1 MPRNKSLD
9 NYTAGGFFGETLSQI
24 LYNGSINDLEAVA
37 WSSLQGFVINVISML
52 STSICGGAGGAS
64 WSANVGLNIVMGF
77 PVSLVSFAIDMLRH
91 FVWNSADGKENEEE
105 TAGFILPVFA

>member
-1 MPRNKSLD
+1 M
-9 NYTAGGFFGETLSQI
+9 Q
-24 LYNGSINDLEAVA
+24 GS
-37 WSSLQGFVINVISML
+37 VINVISML
-52 STSICGGAGGAS
+52 STSICGGAGSAS

-77 PVSLVSFAIDMLRH
+77 PVILVSFAIDMLRH